1 VHTAVLSI
9 RDERPVPWF
18 GCQVDAEDALA
29 SALGA
34 AVHRVRATARP
45 YTSGPL
51 SSGHARRVVS
61 WTRALHPVR
70 IEPDP
75 RFGPGRADVLLVLLN
90 DLHDASLLLSVPRWH
105 EMGEVVL
112 VHIAE
117 VNERERRLYRDVVG
131 HLRRRVD
138 HLFVSVPG
146 PWLQHLPGGRMRTA
160 AQVPVPLDVLAFA
173 PRCTPERAI
182 DVFNPGRRHPTQHA
196 VLRNWA
202 ERHDRFYLH
211 DTGYLA
217 RVHSLA
223 EHRTQYRSLASRSR
237 VFVTNYAAVAA
248 PTRRTFPAP
257 AIGSRFYEAMAAGC
271 VLAGDVPTGTGRDA
285 EIVPAEPVHW
295 PVDAPALP
303 AELAAVLDTPEE
315 LGRRSAAARATALS
329 VADVAHRWT
338 EMAARADLPE
348 HPGITA
354 RLAGLRAAAEQVRGT
369 TGTSCVEHSGRTP

>member
-1 VHTAVLSI
+1 MHTAVLSI
-9 RDERPVPWF
+9 RDERSVPWY

-29 SALGA
+29 DALGA

-51 SSGHARRVVS
+51 SSGHARRVMS

-75 RFGPGRADVLLVLLN
+75 RFGPARADVLVVLLN
-90 DLHDASLLLSVPRWH
+90 DLHDASLLMSVPRWH
-105 EMGEVVL
+105 ELGEVVL

-117 VNERERRLYRDVVG
+117 VNERERRLYRDVVV

-146 PWLQHLPGGRMRTA
+146 PWLTRMPGDRMRAA
-160 AQVPVPLDVLAFA
+160 AQVPVPLDVLAFT
-173 PRCTPERAI
+173 PRSTPQRVI

-196 VLRNWA
+196 LLRSWA

-223 EHRTQYRSLASRSR
+223 EHRAQYRSLAARSR

-248 PTRRTFPAP
+248 PSRRTFPAR

-271 VLAGDVPTGTGRDA
+271 VLAGDVPTCTGRDA
-285 EIVPAEPVHW
+285 EITPAEPVFW

-303 AELAAVLDTPEE
+303 AELAAVLGAPDE
-315 LGRRSAAARATALS
+315 LERRSGAARATALS

-338 EMAARADLPE
+338 EMAARAGIPD

-354 RLAGLRAAAEQVRGT
+354 RLARLRVAAEQLRGPT
-369 TGTSCVEHSGRTP
+369 RTHRSECAGRTP